1 MSTTGASIL
10 WFALVLL
17 GGILLVLFA
26 TLLIQ
31 RGVASLAAGHLQR
44 RTSALTPVVLAAIDD
59 AAADSELARRM
70 RPSDRGVLRHIL
82 LRLALDLR
90 GDEREA
96 VRRLYRDFGLR
107 DSEVRWLRSWLARR
121 RAAAAAHLG
130 ILRYPESLPALIQAM
145 TDPDPMVRLAAVRA
159 VGQVGGPE
167 AMATLIPTLGDPRG
181 MVARRALD
189 ILAERGT
196 QAVDQILTY
205 AQSTDNRDGRR
216 AAIELLGLL
225 RSPQAVPYLLER
237 IWSPHPDERLPA
249 VRAAAAIGDPRFLEA
264 FHILLADA
272 QWEVRLQAAKGLGM
286 LGSTASIP
294 LLRRAF
300 GDRHWWVRF
309 RAGVAL
315 AEIGGPDA
323 LEEALLDPDPHVQ
336 ELARYLLAHGTARP
350 VIP

>member
-10 WFALVLL
+10 WFTLVLL
-17 GGILLVLFA
+17 GCVLLVLFA
-26 TLLIQ
+26 ILLVQ
-31 RGVASLAAGHLQR
+31 RGIASLAAGHLQR
-44 RTSALTPVVLAAIDD
+44 RTSALTPLVLAAIDD
-59 AAADSELARRM
+59 PAADSELARRM
-70 RPSDRGVLRHIL
+70 RPWDHGVLRHIL

-96 VRRLYRDFGLR
+96 VRRLYRDFGLTV
-107 DSEVRWLRSWLARR
+107 SELRRLRSRLARR

-130 ILRYPESLPALIQAM
+130 ILRYPESLAGLIRAM
-145 TDPDPMVRLAAVRA
+145 ADRDPLVRLAAVRA
-159 VGQVGGPE
+159 VGQVGGSE

-189 ILAERGT
+189 ILAERGI

-205 AQSTDNRDGRR
+205 AQSTDSRDGRR

-225 RSPQAVPYLLER
+225 RSPRAVPYLLEWIR
-237 IWSPHPDERLPA
+237 TAHPDERLPA

-264 FHILLADA
+264 FHVLLADP
-272 QWEVRLQAAKGLGM
+272 QWEVRLQAAKGLAT

-294 LLRRAF
+294 VLRRAL
-300 GDRHWWVRF
+300 GDPHWWVRF
-309 RAGVAL
+309 RAAVAL

-323 LEEALLDPDPHVQ
+323 LEEALLDTDPHVQ
-336 ELARYLLAHGTARP
+336 ELARYLLAHGTAHP